1 MQLLWSRAAQA
12 HFCACRACAHISHG
26 AVGRTTAAV
35 GRRRRRPTF
44 SDIFTAFYTT
54 ILGTAAVL
62 DARYKDGRRHEPGRG
77 LEGARGRP
85 AQLREAHSLVR
96 RVDMEPSTSLMRVAP
111 LGAIEALNSICK
123 TEIALERHQI
133 SNPRLNSLL
142 RTIHHLYDP
151 ENKLGNSF
159 LNYLG
164 PELKANDAAV
174 QEEALADT
182 FVQRHPVSNTQFQQF
197 HAMINRLVDKLISQS
212 YYDEIPWDPERARR
226 NLESLDSA
234 WTAIRMLRSEGY
246 PRYNH
251 VSVDHAAAKE
261 QQDKLTAT
269 IRVLFE
275 DWNKDKSMK
284 PKFQVAKICYNL
296 LVCPFPPNI
305 YHYNMLLMGFTRK
318 SMYNLGDIVVE
329 SLLEDSRLRP
339 TPQTVVCLL
348 LHYRRKRDITGFY
361 NIIRRMMAI
370 DNRGMLLRRKR
381 YETVL
386 QFRTLSEWA
395 MLPEVTTS
403 LKANWVIERPERNQ
417 DIYEVLISG
426 LLSFGRV
433 KDAVKVFVGSLQER
447 LGTSLDL
454 FISLLKHCLYKLDAP
469 AAEILLRGLVDNAE
483 VMVSLMIRD
492 NCPAKMAEHL
502 YPILNMGKP
511 PSWPFTQERAQMV
524 WYSRTM
530 APTPEDWGRIRL
542 LTTAMF
548 IRQTCTH
555 LKRLGPIVRR
565 MTLILDMNY
574 PEVRTVV
581 ALEGLNE
588 LNHLMQHHQFLAGRL
603 LKHQALLRV
612 AKTLERLTWDFG
624 PGKVKSIY
632 LRVAS
637 LLENALPRPAKEG
650 GYEKTERLMEVSR
663 IADGWIQYRLSRMH
677 GIRSKERVLMLE
689 AEWALFMGRR
699 LVDDARHLVPDDLM
713 AWASLGLDTPDA
725 IDELQRAD
733 GDECSSNKQDMWP
746 NMGIAALLQRD

>member
-12 HFCACRACAHISHG
+12 HFCACRACAHVSHS
-26 AVGRTTAAV
+26 AVRRTTAAV

-44 SDIFTAFYTT
+44 SDVFTAFYTT

-62 DARYKDGRRHEPGRG
+62 DARYRDGRRHELDRR
-77 LEGARGRP
+77 LEGARSRL
-85 AQLREAHSLVR
+85 AQRREAHSLVR
-96 RVDMEPSTSLMRVAP
+96 RVDMEPSTPPMREAP

-123 TEIALERHQI
+123 TEDALQRHQA
-133 SNPRLNSLL
+133 SNRRLYSLL

-151 ENKLGNSF
+151 GNKMGNSYTD
-159 LNYLG
+159 YLG
-164 PELKANDAAV
+164 PSLEAIDAAV
-174 QEEALADT
+174 QEEALADV
-182 FVQRHPVSNTQFQQF
+182 FVQRHPISNTQFQQY

-212 YYDEIPWDPERARR
+212 YYDEIPWDSEKARR

-234 WTAIRMLRSEGY
+234 WTAIRLLRSEGY

-251 VSVDHAAAKE
+251 VSVDHTAAKE

-269 IRVLFE
+269 IRTLFE
-275 DWNKDKSMK
+275 DWNKDKRHMK
-284 PKFQVAKICYNL
+284 PKFQVAKICYNM

-305 YHYNMLLMGFTRK
+305 HHYNLLLVGFTRK
-318 SMYNLGDIVVE
+318 SMYNLSDIVVE

-339 TPQTVVCLL
+339 TPQTIVCLL
-348 LHYRRKRDITGFY
+348 LHYRLKRDICGFY
-361 NIIRRMMAI
+361 NVIRRMMAI
-370 DNRGMLLRRKR
+370 DNRGMLMRRKR
-381 YETVL
+381 YEDVL
-386 QFRTLSEWA
+386 HFRTLSEWA
-395 MLPEVTTS
+395 KLPEVTTS

-417 DIYEVLISG
+417 DIYEALISG

-447 LGTSLDL
+447 LGTSVEL
-454 FISLLKHCLYKLDAP
+454 FISLLKQCLYKLDAS
-469 AAEILLRGLVDNAE
+469 AAEILLRGLIDNAE
-483 VMVSLMIRD
+483 IMVSLIIRD
-492 NCPAKMAEHL
+492 SCPAKLAEHL

-530 APTPEDWGRIRL
+530 APTPEQWGKIRL
-542 LTTAMF
+542 LTIAMF
-548 IRQTCTH
+548 IRQTNTH

-565 MTLILDMNY
+565 MTLMLHMNY

-581 ALEGLNE
+581 ALQGVNE

-603 LKHQALLRV
+603 LKHQVLLRV

-632 LRVAS
+632 FRVAG
-637 LLENALPRPAKEG
+637 LLEKALPRLAKDG

-663 IADGWIQYRLSRMH
+663 IADGWIKYRLSRMH
-677 GIRSKERVLMLE
+677 GIRSEEMVLMLE
-689 AEWALFMGRR
+689 AELALFMGRR
-699 LVDDARHLVPDDLM
+699 LVVDARHLVSDDLVM
-713 AWASLGLDTPDA
+713 WKSLDLGMSDAS
-725 IDELQRAD
+725 DELERLNEV
-733 GDECSSNKQDMWP
+733 GWSDEQGLWP
-746 NMGIAALLQRD
+746 KMGMAALLRGD